1 MEGEGR
7 GESGFGAGGVP
18 LSSIILPAEEEAGV
32 EEYKWIPFP
41 TGHEYGGGPWHRG
54 DYRGVREYMPGD
66 KPTQIHWKKSMS
78 RGELVVK
85 TYEAGGEGGGGG
97 GKLLIVADW
106 VSRSP
111 EELDELVKKT
121 YSAILQG
128 MSEKYLVLRAP
139 SGVVYFLRG
148 GVPELLAGLDEV
160 LRAEGVFQ
168 RLNYD
173 GWSRGRVVEEFHE
186 MLRSGGRLSR
196 LARYYLAHGRAL
208 VLSLRKL
215 GVEEGIGFT
224 IIHSDATAVRN
235 HALYEVLSRT
245 FQGTMPIPDIRLEE
259 VADVLRRYLVA
270 YRA

>member
-1 MEGEGR
+1 
-7 GESGFGAGGVP
+7 
-18 LSSIILPAEEEAGV
+18 
-32 EEYKWIPFP
+32 
-41 TGHEYGGGPWHRG
+41 
-54 DYRGVREYMPGD
+54 
-66 KPTQIHWKKSMS
+66 
-78 RGELVVK
+78 
-85 TYEAGGEGGGGG
+85 
-97 GKLLIVADW
+97 
-106 VSRSP
+106 
-111 EELDELVKKT
+111 
-121 YSAILQG
+121 
-128 MSEKYLVLRAP
+128 
-139 SGVVYFLRG
+139 
-148 GVPELLAGLDEV
+148 
-160 LRAEGVFQ
+160 FQ

-173 GWSRGRVVEEFHE
+173 GWSRGMVVEEFHE

-208 VLSLRKL
+208 VSSLRRL